1 MQLKE
6 TQMVVATGLQQKSS
20 HKSDND
26 VLQNHDAVLM
36 FLRGGWDGV
45 DAETLNAPRQ
55 SFPLVPEV
63 CLCIFN
69 STKVAGFVVSGISY
83 ACRSSHPRSS
93 TC

>member
-6 TQMVVATGLQQKSS
+6 AQMVVATGLQQESS

-36 FLRGGWDGV
+36 FSRGGWDGV

-63 CLCIFN
+63 LLCIFN
-69 STKVAGFVVSGISY
+69 STKVAGF
-83 ACRSSHPRSS
+83 
-93 TC
+93 